1 MDLIKQKNA
10 QKHKKTEGVNKKST
24 FLKMP
29 GMVLGR
35 LETVYCFFLILS
47 IGLLKLFALQ
57 VKLSRAW
64 FNSCLVGFYQIDGF
78 LFTSA
83 RLPIP
88 WTGGSSKFLEM
99 VGLGFHWIWLG
110 LHEDLHYTR
119 ARTTFGSNY
128 FKTWGTLDQALPWTR
143 VTALP
148 REAKSK
154 VICWRNRKNCFLKSL
169 WAWTHKSAML

>member
-1 MDLIKQKNA
+1 
-10 QKHKKTEGVNKKST
+10 
-24 FLKMP
+24 MP

-64 FNSCLVGFYQIDGF
+64 FNSCLVGFYQINGF
-78 LFTSA
+78 LFTPA